1 MSVRTS
7 NANAMERKKSAASVS
22 RRGYRPEGDAILA
35 QYLEDIATSTP
46 LGGREESALAK
57 RIRAG
62 DDEARNALVEA
73 NLRFVISI
81 SKEYQNR
88 GLSLAELISAGNVGL
103 ITAAE
108 RFDET
113 RGYKFISYA
122 VWWIRQAVLQALMEQ
137 STVRLPVNR
146 RDLLAKILRAHEDLQ
161 SRGGSVTVEK
171 VAQSLDIAP
180 EKVEQAL
187 VDNQPVCYLDAPFE
201 DGENRSMIDVLS
213 DEKGRSPEDEVFS
226 QVLREDVDSVLDR
239 LNARESEV
247 IRLYFGLSGEPPLTL
262 DEIGGRFKLTRERV
276 RQIKELAL
284 DKLRHPRFYSR
295 LRAHMH
301 I

>member
-1 MSVRTS
+1 
-7 NANAMERKKSAASVS
+7 MERKKSAASVS
-22 RRGYRPEGDAILA
+22 RRGYRTEGDAILA

-146 RDLLAKILRAHEDLQ
+146 RDLLAKILRTHEDLQ
-161 SRGGSVTVEK
+161 SRGESVTVEK

-226 QVLREDVDSVLDR
+226 QVLREDVDSVLNR